1 MKRDISIYFAGESDT
16 TRLLAFYDVS
26 SDCTDEQIS
35 AFASVCGEVSTDTLA
50 SVEVNESRSIEV

>member
-1 MKRDISIYFAGESDT
+1 MKRDISIYFVGDSDT
-16 TRLLAFYDVS
+16 TRLLTFSNVET
-26 SDCTDEQIS
+26 DCTDVQIS